1 MDGEH
6 DGGVKERFK
15 WGPHF
20 HYFGD
25 YTLGIVMLRTRGF
38 FFTDYLSGLKQK
50 PIKTS
55 TTPL

>member
-25 YTLGIVMLRTRGF
+25 YTLGIVMLRTRGVF
-38 FFTDYLSGLKQK
+38 FHRLSER
-50 PIKTS
+50 PETKTN
-55 TTPL
+55 

>member
-38 FFTDYLSGLKQK
+38 FFSPIIWAAWNKNQLKRQ
-50 PIKTS
+50 
-55 TTPL
+55 L